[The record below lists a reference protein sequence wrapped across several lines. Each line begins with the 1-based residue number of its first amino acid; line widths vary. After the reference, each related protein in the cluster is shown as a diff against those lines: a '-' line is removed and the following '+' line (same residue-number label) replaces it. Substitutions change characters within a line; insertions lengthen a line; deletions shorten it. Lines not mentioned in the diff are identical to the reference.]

1 MEHTGVAVKAWR
13 PVKEDMVMRDISL
26 HILDIV
32 NNSLA
37 AGADLI
43 EILVVEETTA
53 DRLRLTIKDNGR
65 GMDSELLDRVTS
77 PFVTSRTTR
86 RVGLGL
92 SLLKAACDRSG
103 GRLDIESEP
112 GKGTTINA
120 CFKYSNIDRPP
131 LGSVADT
138 IIGHTDR
145 LSYPVR
151 KCQSPPS
158 DCTQTL

>member
-103 GRLDIESEP
+103 GKAGYRIGT
-112 GKGTTINA
+112 GKGNNHQ
-120 CFKYSNIDRPP
+120 CLF
-131 LGSVADT
+131 
-138 IIGHTDR
+138 
-145 LSYPVR
+145 
-151 KCQSPPS
+151 
-158 DCTQTL
+158 